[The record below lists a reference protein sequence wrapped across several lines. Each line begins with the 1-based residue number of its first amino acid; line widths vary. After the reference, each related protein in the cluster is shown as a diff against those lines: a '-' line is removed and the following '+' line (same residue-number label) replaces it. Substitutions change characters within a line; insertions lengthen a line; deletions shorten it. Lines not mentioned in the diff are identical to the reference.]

1 MLMRTGACWVQ
12 TRRVLDPLELESW
25 IIVSSLA

>member
-1 MLMRTGACWVQ
+1 MLMRSGACWVQ
-12 TRRVLDPLELESW
+12 TRVLDPLELELW